1 MKSVRKSFSTQ
12 QGCLNSLLLSIIL
25 RPYRVLPSEKYKAVT
40 LLLPL
45 LLSPKEPLKTNI
57 IKLLLF
63 HGTDLTI
70 GFKVK
75 INKLKLCLYNE
86 T

>member
-1 MKSVRKSFSTQ
+1 MKSVRKSFSTH
-12 QGCLNSLLLSIIL
+12 QGYLNSLLFSIIFK
-25 RPYRVLPSEKYKAVT
+25 PYSVLPSEKYKAVT
-40 LLLPL
+40 FLPPL
-45 LLSPKEPLKTNI
+45 FLSPKEPLKKNL

>member
-12 QGCLNSLLLSIIL
+12 QGCLNSLLFSIIL

-40 LLLPL
+40 FLPPL

-70 GFKVK
+70 RFKVK